1 MEGLTRIKP
10 GNRYFVHLSTVYTV
24 EGVCFPRILR
34 EPVYRFDSRGEAAAV
49 CAELR
54 AAGIDIRDIEDN
66 PGVPWEKLKVETVIV
81 SRHTGTIEWL
91 KSRGITGEVISH
103 VTDPAQIAGK
113 RVYGVLPL
121 HLAAQAA
128 EVVTID
134 MPRLPAE
141 KRGVDLTPEEMDAYG
156 ARLTIYVVR
165 RG

>member
-1 MEGLTRIKP
+1 MEGLDRTKQ
-10 GNRYFVHLSTVYTV
+10 YFVHLSTVYTV
-24 EGVCFPRILR
+24 EGEVFPRILR
-34 EPVYRFDSRGEAAAV
+34 EPVYRFDSREEAAAV

-54 AAGIDIRDIEDN
+54 AAGVNIRDIEDN
-66 PGVPWEKLKVETVIV
+66 PGIPWEKIPSRGVVIV
-81 SRHTGTIEWL
+81 SRHAGAIAWL
-91 KSRGITGEVISH
+91 KSHGITGEVISH

-113 RVYGVLPL
+113 RVYGTLPL
-121 HLAAQAA
+121 NLAAQAA

-141 KRGVDLTPEEMDAYG
+141 KRGVDLTPAEMDAYG